1 MERVTMVVKGD
12 YRYGPNISEQ
22 EACNVAAQRAKED
35 ALRQVFGEMIS
46 VDEQF
51 SCREKSGRIEN
62 RDCAYDKST
71 WSMIDGEIGSA
82 VQQNQVIFNEDG
94 AKRCWVE
101 LKVDVFKPTKRPDF
115 DLDLKV
121 TLANSLFKT
130 GDNLSFEVAPSK
142 SGYLAVFSWTPNSGD
157 RSLVTKIFPNV
168 IEPVGLINVRRKI
181 PGTSPSAVNYEFKL
195 KFEDAKK
202 DFVDEY
208 LIFILTSRKIN
219 WMEEYNYDDFRS
231 RLREIPGDEKR
242 TVKRAYRIVR

>member
-1 MERVTMVVKGD
+1 
-12 YRYGPNISEQ
+12 
-22 EACNVAAQRAKED
+22 
-35 ALRQVFGEMIS
+35 
-46 VDEQF
+46 
-51 SCREKSGRIEN
+51 
-62 RDCAYDKST
+62 
-71 WSMIDGEIGSA
+71 MIDGEIGSA